1 MRVSSGCHY
10 ATRAL
15 IDIAT
20 HQDDC
25 NVVLSDIAERQSIS
39 SRHLARAIAPLV
51 REGIIRSYKG
61 INGGFTLG
69 RDPVEIKL
77 SEIYRICEG
86 SFSLV
91 AHDASPAQHRRT
103 YAETDLWDELQEQ
116 VFRVLDS
123 RSIQD
128 LLEADESLKASI
140 KDLELTLVP

>member
-20 HQDDC
+20 HQKDC
-25 NVVLSDIAERQSIS
+25 NVVLSDIAARQSIS
-39 SRHLARAIAPLV
+39 SRHLARAVAPLV
-51 REGIIRSYKG
+51 REGIIRSHKG

-69 RDPVEIKL
+69 RDPAEIKL

-91 AHDASPAQHRRT
+91 AHDASPAQHHRA

-128 LLEADESLKASI
+128 LLEADESGKE
-140 KDLELTLVP
+140 KVPLFC

>member
-15 IDIAT
+15 VDIAT

-61 INGGFTLG
+61 MNGGFTLG
-69 RDPVEIKL
+69 RHPVEIKL

-91 AHDASPAQHRRT
+91 AKDGSPARHPRT

-128 LLEADESLKASI
+128 LLEADESRREK
-140 KDLELTLVP
+140 VPLSC